1 MVNMRIKDWRLLIE
15 WFTFIGFFNQM
26 NGVVQAQAFMVRG
39 SLSNIAVEKTGY
51 QTRWID
57 IAGIVVASVIENAG
71 FFG

>member
-15 WFTFIGFFNQM
+15 WFEFVGFFNQM

-51 QTRWID
+51 ASRWVD
-57 IAGIVVASVIENAG
+57 IAGIVTASVIENAG
-71 FFG
+71 F